1 MRSRTS
7 FAFCGLVRWNFASA
21 RNSRIFS
28 AATLAMIFVLQN
40 FCFAA
45 PCGGL
50 AVIHAAKN
58 GPELPG
64 LRGGLSCLGRVALER
79 ARRRELAE
87 LVAHHVLR
95 HVDRDELAAVVNCNG
110 MADEVRGNGR
120 AARPG
125 AANLLIVR
133 LVHNVDLRHEVTVD
147 RGTFFS

>member
-21 RNSRIFS
+21 RNSRIFA

-50 AVIHAAKN
+50 ADN
-58 GPELPG
+58 PYCQNRPG
-64 LRGGLSCLGRVALER
+64 LLGPRGGLSCLGRVALER

-95 HVDRDELAAVVNCNG
+95 HVDRD
-110 MADEVRGNGR
+110 
-120 AARPG
+120 
-125 AANLLIVR
+125 
-133 LVHNVDLRHEVTVD
+133 
-147 RGTFFS
+147 